1 MSRRL
6 TAALAALPLALTLA
20 IPQAE
25 ALPPEATSFDAT
37 IQLDGTTPQQLPRA
51 RQTRSTTT
59 KAVTVDLIGRDGKPG
74 IRPSEAVITD
84 LDHPTGFY
92 FAEPGEVLDLPPGR
106 YAAAATIYSPIPGQ
120 WMPALTTVAS
130 PEFRVDTARHLTLDA
145 RPGQPVTLQVDRPDA
160 QIIDQRLGVR
170 LNNSNGTHYSLTA
183 GGNSQLYAVPTDS
196 PQLDWYLQAQVE
208 KPQGSLTVTAPDRFK
223 VPVEWALEQPRLAG
237 RHDLAMID
245 VGHALPTDLR
255 GKDLRGK
262 LAVFT
267 LSPAEADQYG
277 VRVQALAK
285 AGAKAAVLYLTEILK
300 FSTKDG
306 TALPVL
312 LSIGPEGSRLARTG
326 ARVSIEGIDA
336 SPYHYELAF
345 PHRGGIPHGRN
356 YHPAN
361 RDLAAV
367 HTSFHALGNDR
378 WASANTYPV
387 LGDLEMHDFSPSSLA
402 GTTQT
407 QYFSPAPIT
416 WSRSWRSGQQVF
428 RPQDTTFTKGHSTE
442 HWAKAVLAPSLP
454 TQTPD
459 GQPPATRTADTLRI
473 NIPLRSD
480 SAGNSGFVG
489 EDNSSFGDQGET
501 RLYADGR
508 LLGRTDTPG
517 LGTFQ
522 VPAKPT
528 TYRLVTEV
536 TRTLPELPL
545 SNKVIADWTF
555 HSAGGQSKL
564 PLPTIGF
571 DPKLDLQNSAPAGR
585 AFTFPVT
592 SSDTLTSVEASY
604 DNGATWHTAVLR
616 KNGSAWSATVTHPKT
631 AGFVSLRAEAKDA
644 QGNKAVISVLQAYR
658 LTH

>member
-1 MSRRL
+1 M
-6 TAALAALPLALTLA
+6 
-20 IPQAE
+20 
-25 ALPPEATSFDAT
+25 
-37 IQLDGTTPQQLPRA
+37 
-51 RQTRSTTT
+51 
-59 KAVTVDLIGRDGKPG
+59 
-74 IRPSEAVITD
+74 
-84 LDHPTGFY
+84 
-92 FAEPGEVLDLPPGR
+92 
-106 YAAAATIYSPIPGQ
+106 
-120 WMPALTTVAS
+120 
-130 PEFRVDTARHLTLDA
+130 
-145 RPGQPVTLQVDRPDA
+145 
-160 QIIDQRLGVR
+160 R
-170 LNNSNGTHYSLTA
+170 LNNINGTHYSITA
-183 GGNSQLYAVPTDS
+183 GGDSQLYAVPSDS
-196 PQLDWYLQAQVE
+196 LQLDWYLQAQVE

-223 VPVEWALEQPRLAG
+223 VPVEWTLEQPRLSG
-237 RHDLAMID
+237 RHDLAMVD

-277 VRVQALAK
+277 ARVQALAG

-300 FSTKDG
+300 FSAKEG
-306 TALPVL
+306 AALPVL
-312 LSIGPEGSRLARTG
+312 RSIGPEGRRLAHTG
-326 ARVSIEGIDA
+326 ARVTIEGIDA
-336 SPYHYELAF
+336 SPYQYDLVF

-356 YHPAN
+356 YHPVD

-378 WASANTYPV
+378 EASANTYPV

-428 RPQDTTFTKGHSTE
+428 RPQDTIFAKGHSTE

-454 TQTPD
+454 TQTSD

-480 SAGNSGFVG
+480 SAGNSGYVG

-528 TYRLVTEV
+528 TYRLTTEV
-536 TRTLPELPL
+536 TRTVPELPL
-545 SNKVIADWTF
+545 SSKVVADWTF
-555 HSAGGQSKL
+555 RSAAGQSKL
-564 PLPTIGF
+564 PMPTVGF
-571 DPKLDLQNSAPAGR
+571 DPQLDLQNSTPAGR

-592 SSDTLTSVEASY
+592 SSDTLKSVEASY
-604 DNGATWHTAVLR
+604 DNGATWYAASLR
-616 KNGSAWSATVTHPKT
+616 KNGAAWSATVQHPRT
-631 AGFVSLRAEAKDA
+631 GTFVSLRAEAKDA
-644 QGNKAVISVLQAYR
+644 QGNKAVITVLQAYR
-658 LTH
+658 LTR